1 MKKNILIIGLTG
13 ILGTFVALSS
23 CGPDYETEFN
33 VLTLTIPS
41 ESQAAVVFP
50 LSGGEHE
57 IEVETNVALDN
68 WTVSSNAEWCKL
80 QKQEGKVTVSADQ
93 NEGYKQRIAEV
104 TIAYGHQSYSIS
116 VKQFGLEPV
125 IDIPGLTDD
134 GMKAVDAKATSLS
147 IQVNTNLNLDVITVP
162 DTCNWVRFNEPK
174 ELKAKKGQK
183 AVKAEDIVKKNL
195 VFSLDQNTDTIVR
208 YCTITLQSSQN
219 YNCVGTFI
227 IKQQPRGYIVDIDD
241 AHKVFEVK
249 AMGET
254 ITIPFKVNG
263 PAGAEYE
270 YVIDENAQTWIKPAT
285 APLTRGALRDASESF
300 IIEPNTAE
308 QPREG
313 TITFTSKDPV
323 DPNSFTVTV
332 KQAGFVPVPPVNV
345 VNATATPGA
354 GHITLQ
360 WEAPEDV
367 EPWYRNVPRRFG
379 THSLERLFPFYNR
392 NFKGEVVGGEQV
404 SVRPYECYLV
414 DEIEIDGFKTTSA
427 IIDDT
432 YQCAGE
438 YSFTFKTYGP
448 TGMETESPV
457 IITGTSGEA
466 SELERVI
473 LTVDMLSANA
483 TQDGDGGGLPAL
495 IDGKGGTYYHS
506 RWQDP
511 VVSEAHYVQIKLNK
525 PLQGL
530 RFEYDARQTGI
541 NNGGDVTIATIYGST
556 NGEYF
561 ESMGTEEFNLP
572 TSNGGHATAKN
583 NVNGK
588 QAYNYIRFTPTGRR
602 NQATLDYT
610 NANKAWW
617 NMAEMYLYRVRHDE
631 AWAKEQ
637 LGI

>member
-300 IIEPNTAE
+300 IIEPNTAVVE

-367 EPWYRNVPRRFG
+367 DYSKVKITYYDKVTKEN
-379 THSLERLFPFYNR
+379 
-392 NFKGEVVGGEQV
+392 K
-404 SVRPYECYLV
+404 
-414 DEIEIDGFKTTSA
+414 EIEIDGFKTTSA

-588 QAYNYIRFTPTGRR
+588 QAYNYIRFTPTARR

>member
-195 VFSLDQNTDTIVR
+195 VFSLEQNTDTIVR

-300 IIEPNTAE
+300 IIEPNTAVVE

-367 EPWYRNVPRRFG
+367 DYSKVKITYYDKVTKEN
-379 THSLERLFPFYNR
+379 
-392 NFKGEVVGGEQV
+392 K
-404 SVRPYECYLV
+404 
-414 DEIEIDGFKTTSA
+414 EIEIDGFKTTSA

-495 IDGKGGTYYHS
+495 IDGKGETYYHS

>member
-300 IIEPNTAE
+300 IIEPNTAVVE

-367 EPWYRNVPRRFG
+367 DYSKVKITYYDKVTKEN
-379 THSLERLFPFYNR
+379 
-392 NFKGEVVGGEQV
+392 K
-404 SVRPYECYLV
+404 
-414 DEIEIDGFKTTSA
+414 EIEIDGFKTTSA

-572 TSNGGHATAKN
+572 TSNGGHVTAKN

>member
-1 MKKNILIIGLTG
+1 M
-13 ILGTFVALSS
+13 
-23 CGPDYETEFN
+23 
-33 VLTLTIPS
+33 TIPS

-300 IIEPNTAE
+300 IIEPNTAVVE

-323 DPNSFTVTV
+323 DPNSFAVTV

-367 EPWYRNVPRRFG
+367 DYSKVKITYYDKVTKEN
-379 THSLERLFPFYNR
+379 
-392 NFKGEVVGGEQV
+392 K
-404 SVRPYECYLV
+404 
-414 DEIEIDGFKTTSA
+414 EIEIDGFKTTSA

-466 SELERVI
+466 FELERVI

>member
-300 IIEPNTAE
+300 IIEPNTAVVE

-367 EPWYRNVPRRFG
+367 DYSKVKITYYDKVTKEN
-379 THSLERLFPFYNR
+379 
-392 NFKGEVVGGEQV
+392 K
-404 SVRPYECYLV
+404 
-414 DEIEIDGFKTTSA
+414 EIEIDGFKTTSA

-588 QAYNYIRFTPTGRR
+588 QTYNYIRFTPTGRR

>member
-300 IIEPNTAE
+300 IIEPNTAVVE

-367 EPWYRNVPRRFG
+367 DYSKVKITYYDKVTKEN
-379 THSLERLFPFYNR
+379 
-392 NFKGEVVGGEQV
+392 K
-404 SVRPYECYLV
+404 
-414 DEIEIDGFKTTSA
+414 EIEIDGFKTTSA

-617 NMAEMYLYRVRHDE
+617 NMAEMYLYRERHDE

>member
-300 IIEPNTAE
+300 IIEPNTAVVE

-367 EPWYRNVPRRFG
+367 DYSKVKITYYDKVTKEN
-379 THSLERLFPFYNR
+379 
-392 NFKGEVVGGEQV
+392 K
-404 SVRPYECYLV
+404 
-414 DEIEIDGFKTTSA
+414 EIEIDGFKTTSA

-495 IDGKGGTYYHS
+495 IDGKGETYYHS

>member
-300 IIEPNTAE
+300 IIEPNTAVVE

-345 VNATATPGA
+345 VNATATPGT

-367 EPWYRNVPRRFG
+367 DYSKVKITYYDKVTKEN
-379 THSLERLFPFYNR
+379 
-392 NFKGEVVGGEQV
+392 K
-404 SVRPYECYLV
+404 
-414 DEIEIDGFKTTSA
+414 EIEIDGFKTTSA

-473 LTVDMLSANA
+473 LTIDMLSANA

-495 IDGKGGTYYHS
+495 IDGKGETYYHS

>member
-1 MKKNILIIGLTG
+1 MTKNILIIGLTG

-300 IIEPNTAE
+300 IIEPNTAVVE

-367 EPWYRNVPRRFG
+367 DYSKVKITYYDKVTKEN
-379 THSLERLFPFYNR
+379 
-392 NFKGEVVGGEQV
+392 K
-404 SVRPYECYLV
+404 
-414 DEIEIDGFKTTSA
+414 EIEIDGFKTTSA

>member
-254 ITIPFKVNG
+254 ISIPFIVNG
-263 PAGAEYE
+263 RAGAEYE

-300 IIEPNTAE
+300 IIEPNTAVVE

-367 EPWYRNVPRRFG
+367 DYSKVKITYYDKVTKEN
-379 THSLERLFPFYNR
+379 
-392 NFKGEVVGGEQV
+392 K
-404 SVRPYECYLV
+404 
-414 DEIEIDGFKTTSA
+414 EIEIDGFKTTSA

>member
-162 DTCNWVRFNEPK
+162 DTCNWVSFNEPK

-300 IIEPNTAE
+300 IIEPNTAVVE

-367 EPWYRNVPRRFG
+367 DYSKVKITYYDKVTKEN
-379 THSLERLFPFYNR
+379 
-392 NFKGEVVGGEQV
+392 K
-404 SVRPYECYLV
+404 
-414 DEIEIDGFKTTSA
+414 EIEIDGFKTTSA

>member
-300 IIEPNTAE
+300 IIEPNTAVVE

-367 EPWYRNVPRRFG
+367 DYSKVKITYYDKVTKEN
-379 THSLERLFPFYNR
+379 
-392 NFKGEVVGGEQV
+392 K
-404 SVRPYECYLV
+404 
-414 DEIEIDGFKTTSA
+414 EIEIDGFKTTSA

-602 NQATLDYT
+602 NQVTLDYT

>member
-57 IEVETNVALDN
+57 IEVETNVALHN
-68 WTVSSNAEWCKL
+68 WTASSNAGWCKL
-80 QKQEGKVTVSADQ
+80 QKHEGKVTVSADE
-93 NEGYKQRIAEV
+93 NEDYKQRIAEI
-104 TIAYGHQSYSIS
+104 TIAYGHQSFSIN
-116 VKQFGLEPV
+116 VKQFGLTFA

-300 IIEPNTAE
+300 IIEPNTAVVE

-367 EPWYRNVPRRFG
+367 DYSKVKITYYDKVTKEN
-379 THSLERLFPFYNR
+379 
-392 NFKGEVVGGEQV
+392 K
-404 SVRPYECYLV
+404 
-414 DEIEIDGFKTTSA
+414 EIEIDGFKTTSA

>member
-300 IIEPNTAE
+300 IIEPNTAVVE

-354 GHITLQ
+354 GHITVL

-367 EPWYRNVPRRFG
+367 DYSKVKITYYDKVTKEN
-379 THSLERLFPFYNR
+379 
-392 NFKGEVVGGEQV
+392 K
-404 SVRPYECYLV
+404 
-414 DEIEIDGFKTTSA
+414 EIEIDGFKTTSA

>member
-300 IIEPNTAE
+300 IIEPNTAVVE

-367 EPWYRNVPRRFG
+367 DYSKVKITYYDKVTKEN
-379 THSLERLFPFYNR
+379 
-392 NFKGEVVGGEQV
+392 K
-404 SVRPYECYLV
+404 
-414 DEIEIDGFKTTSA
+414 EIEIDGFKTTSA

-457 IITGTSGEA
+457 IITSTSGEA

>member
-300 IIEPNTAE
+300 IIEPTTAVVE

-367 EPWYRNVPRRFG
+367 DYSKVKITYYDKVTKEN
-379 THSLERLFPFYNR
+379 
-392 NFKGEVVGGEQV
+392 K
-404 SVRPYECYLV
+404 
-414 DEIEIDGFKTTSA
+414 EIEIDGFKTTSA

>member
-300 IIEPNTAE
+300 IIEPNTAVVE

-367 EPWYRNVPRRFG
+367 DYSKVKITYYDKVTKEN
-379 THSLERLFPFYNR
+379 
-392 NFKGEVVGGEQV
+392 K
-404 SVRPYECYLV
+404 
-414 DEIEIDGFKTTSA
+414 EIEIDGFKTTSA

-583 NVNGK
+583 NVSGK

>member
-208 YCTITLQSSQN
+208 HCTITLQSSQN

-300 IIEPNTAE
+300 IIEPNTAVVE

-367 EPWYRNVPRRFG
+367 DYSKVKITYYDKVTKEN
-379 THSLERLFPFYNR
+379 
-392 NFKGEVVGGEQV
+392 K
-404 SVRPYECYLV
+404 
-414 DEIEIDGFKTTSA
+414 EIEIDGFKTTSA

>member
-227 IKQQPRGYIVDIDD
+227 IKQQPRGNIVDIDD

-300 IIEPNTAE
+300 IIEPNTAVVE

-367 EPWYRNVPRRFG
+367 DYSKVKITYYDKVTKEN
-379 THSLERLFPFYNR
+379 
-392 NFKGEVVGGEQV
+392 K
-404 SVRPYECYLV
+404 
-414 DEIEIDGFKTTSA
+414 EIEIDGFKTTSA

-495 IDGKGGTYYHS
+495 IDGKGETYYHS

>member
-300 IIEPNTAE
+300 IIEPNTAVVE

-367 EPWYRNVPRRFG
+367 DYSKVKITYYDKVTKEN
-379 THSLERLFPFYNR
+379 
-392 NFKGEVVGGEQV
+392 K
-404 SVRPYECYLV
+404 
-414 DEIEIDGFKTTSA
+414 EIEIDGFKTTSA

-457 IITGTSGEA
+457 IITGTSGES

>member
-1 MKKNILIIGLTG
+1 MAQFIR
-13 ILGTFVALSS
+13 
-23 CGPDYETEFN
+23 
-33 VLTLTIPS
+33 
-41 ESQAAVVFP
+41 P

-300 IIEPNTAE
+300 IIEPNTAVVE

-367 EPWYRNVPRRFG
+367 DYSKVKITYYDKVTKEN
-379 THSLERLFPFYNR
+379 
-392 NFKGEVVGGEQV
+392 K
-404 SVRPYECYLV
+404 
-414 DEIEIDGFKTTSA
+414 EIEIDGFKTTSA

>member
-285 APLTRGALRDASESF
+285 APLTRGALRDASKSF
-300 IIEPNTAE
+300 IIEPNTAVVE

-367 EPWYRNVPRRFG
+367 DYSKVKITYYDKVTKEN
-379 THSLERLFPFYNR
+379 
-392 NFKGEVVGGEQV
+392 K
-404 SVRPYECYLV
+404 
-414 DEIEIDGFKTTSA
+414 EIEIDGFKTTSA

>member
-1 MKKNILIIGLTG
+1 MKKNILIIGLAG
-13 ILGTFVALSS
+13 VLGTFIALSS
-23 CGPDYETEFN
+23 CGPDYETEFS
-33 VLTLTIPS
+33 VLSLTIPS
-41 ESQAAVVFP
+41 ESQAAIVFP
-50 LSGGEHE
+50 LAGGEHE

-162 DTCNWVRFNEPK
+162 DTCDWVRFNEP
-174 ELKAKKGQK
+174 EQPKAKKSQK
-183 AVKAEDIVKKNL
+183 AEKAENTVKKNL
-195 VFSLDQNTDTIVR
+195 TFTLDQNTDTLVR
-208 YCTITLQSSQN
+208 YCTVTLQSSQN
-219 YNCVGTFI
+219 YNCVGTLI

-300 IIEPNTAE
+300 IIEPNTAVVE

-367 EPWYRNVPRRFG
+367 DYSKVKITYYDKVTKEN
-379 THSLERLFPFYNR
+379 
-392 NFKGEVVGGEQV
+392 K
-404 SVRPYECYLV
+404 
-414 DEIEIDGFKTTSA
+414 EIEIDGFKTTSA

>member
-162 DTCNWVRFNEPK
+162 DTCNWVGFNEPK

-300 IIEPNTAE
+300 IIEPNTAVVE

-367 EPWYRNVPRRFG
+367 DYSKVKITYYDKVTKEN
-379 THSLERLFPFYNR
+379 
-392 NFKGEVVGGEQV
+392 K
-404 SVRPYECYLV
+404 
-414 DEIEIDGFKTTSA
+414 EIEIDGFKTTSA

>member
-300 IIEPNTAE
+300 IIEPNTAVVE
-308 QPREG
+308 QSREG

-367 EPWYRNVPRRFG
+367 DYSKVKITYYDKVTKEN
-379 THSLERLFPFYNR
+379 
-392 NFKGEVVGGEQV
+392 K
-404 SVRPYECYLV
+404 
-414 DEIEIDGFKTTSA
+414 EIEIDGFKTTSA

>member
-300 IIEPNTAE
+300 IIEPNTAVVE

-367 EPWYRNVPRRFG
+367 DYSKVKITYYDKVTKEN
-379 THSLERLFPFYNR
+379 
-392 NFKGEVVGGEQV
+392 K
-404 SVRPYECYLV
+404 
-414 DEIEIDGFKTTSA
+414 EIEIDGFKTTSA

-448 TGMETESPV
+448 MGMETESPV

>member
-270 YVIDENAQTWIKPAT
+270 YVIDENVQTWIKPAT

-300 IIEPNTAE
+300 IIEPNTAVVE

-367 EPWYRNVPRRFG
+367 DYSKVKITYYDKVTKEN
-379 THSLERLFPFYNR
+379 
-392 NFKGEVVGGEQV
+392 K
-404 SVRPYECYLV
+404 
-414 DEIEIDGFKTTSA
+414 EIEIDGFKTTSA

>member
-300 IIEPNTAE
+300 IIEPNTAVVE

-367 EPWYRNVPRRFG
+367 DYSKVKITYYDKVTKEN
-379 THSLERLFPFYNR
+379 
-392 NFKGEVVGGEQV
+392 K
-404 SVRPYECYLV
+404 
-414 DEIEIDGFKTTSA
+414 EIEIDGFKTTSA

-495 IDGKGGTYYHS
+495 VGGKGGTYYHS

>member
-183 AVKAEDIVKKNL
+183 AVKAEDIVKTNL

-300 IIEPNTAE
+300 IIEPNTAVVE

-367 EPWYRNVPRRFG
+367 DYSKVKITYYDKVTKEN
-379 THSLERLFPFYNR
+379 
-392 NFKGEVVGGEQV
+392 K
-404 SVRPYECYLV
+404 
-414 DEIEIDGFKTTSA
+414 EIEIDGFKTTSA

>member
-147 IQVNTNLNLDVITVP
+147 IQVNTNLNLDVITLP

-300 IIEPNTAE
+300 IIEPNTAVVE

-367 EPWYRNVPRRFG
+367 DYSKVKITYYDKVTKEN
-379 THSLERLFPFYNR
+379 
-392 NFKGEVVGGEQV
+392 K
-404 SVRPYECYLV
+404 
-414 DEIEIDGFKTTSA
+414 EIEIDGFKTTSA

>member
-300 IIEPNTAE
+300 IIEPNTAVVE

-367 EPWYRNVPRRFG
+367 DYSKVKITYYDKVTKEN
-379 THSLERLFPFYNR
+379 
-392 NFKGEVVGGEQV
+392 K
-404 SVRPYECYLV
+404 
-414 DEIEIDGFKTTSA
+414 EIEIDGFKTTSA

-483 TQDGDGGGLPAL
+483 TQDGDGDGLPAL

>member
-104 TIAYGHQSYSIS
+104 TIAYGHESYSIS

-300 IIEPNTAE
+300 IIEPNTAVVE

-367 EPWYRNVPRRFG
+367 DYSKVKITYYDKVTKEN
-379 THSLERLFPFYNR
+379 
-392 NFKGEVVGGEQV
+392 K
-404 SVRPYECYLV
+404 
-414 DEIEIDGFKTTSA
+414 EIEIDGFKTTSA

>member
-285 APLTRGALRDASESF
+285 APITRGALRDASESF
-300 IIEPNTAE
+300 IIEPNTAVVE

-367 EPWYRNVPRRFG
+367 DYSKVKITYYDKVTKEN
-379 THSLERLFPFYNR
+379 
-392 NFKGEVVGGEQV
+392 K
-404 SVRPYECYLV
+404 
-414 DEIEIDGFKTTSA
+414 EIEIDGFKTTSA

>member
-300 IIEPNTAE
+300 IIEPNTAVVE

-367 EPWYRNVPRRFG
+367 DYSKVKITYYDKVTKEN
-379 THSLERLFPFYNR
+379 
-392 NFKGEVVGGEQV
+392 K
-404 SVRPYECYLV
+404 
-414 DEIEIDGFKTTSA
+414 EIEIDGFKTTSA

-602 NQATLDYT
+602 NQSTLDYT

>member
-300 IIEPNTAE
+300 IVEPNTAVVE

-367 EPWYRNVPRRFG
+367 DYSKVKITYYDKVTKEN
-379 THSLERLFPFYNR
+379 
-392 NFKGEVVGGEQV
+392 K
-404 SVRPYECYLV
+404 
-414 DEIEIDGFKTTSA
+414 EIEIDGFKTTSA